1 MATITT
7 REKPDHYA
15 DIAQRMTGILAR
27 LRGQDTLDKLDT
39 LDRYVAE
46 MRRRRSPHGCGL
58 GAAPGA
64 GARRRAGSRAG
75 RQRRPVVKPGEVLT
89 PALASPRAGR
99 HRTVSD
105 CEIIP
110 ETA

>member
-46 MRRRRSPHGCGL
+46 MRRRHEPQAIAEARTDADWELHQAQVL
-58 GAAPGA
+58 AAELEA
-64 GARRRAGSRAG
+64 ELAGSDD
-75 RQRRPVVKPGEVLT
+75 P
-89 PALASPRAGR
+89 S
-99 HRTVSD
+99 
-105 CEIIP
+105 
-110 ETA
+110 